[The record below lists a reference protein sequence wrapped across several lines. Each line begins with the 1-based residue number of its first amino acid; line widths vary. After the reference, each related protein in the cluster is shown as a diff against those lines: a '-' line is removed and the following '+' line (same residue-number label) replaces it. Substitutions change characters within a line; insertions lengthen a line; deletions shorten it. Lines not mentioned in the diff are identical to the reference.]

1 MQQDRRTTPYPRTWE
16 IPLTAAMVTG
26 LVLVLAAHLARATAN
41 ALTGTGWALP
51 PQAELFTSLPALL
64 GGDSRAG
71 LTPAPAAP
79 PALLYTCLAVDRGPR
94 HRPARLG
101 GPAGVAGVGS
111 RHGFA
116 GWPPAPRPR
125 PCSDR
130 RGCDGSPRLC
140 ARTGTATGG
149 TDEGLPAHRRRVAC
163 SAKRTNRAA
172 GSCGCRG
179 TGPPVSSGR
188 KDPARRSTCSS
199 RPCSLPPAPRW
210 SPSPRPT
217 TCCCPS
223 TNAPAAA
230 ARWPCSTRSGSP
242 PACPSWSG
250 TPSPGA
256 WTRWSPNAAPRP
268 SPPEP
273 SAAPAPAARV
283 RTPHGSTPPK
293 PPRSSRR
300 TSTPPP

>member
-41 ALTGTGWALP
+41 GLSGTGWALP

-71 LTPAPAAP
+71 LTPAPAA
-79 PALLYTCLAVDRGPR
+79 ATRAAVHLPGRHRGPR
-94 HRPARLG
+94 HRPARVG

-125 PCSDR
+125 PCSDP
-130 RGCDGSPRLC
+130 RGCDGSPRSC

-149 TDEGLPAHRRRVAC
+149 TDERLPAHRRRVAPRRR
-163 SAKRTNRAA
+163 ARTARRAA
-172 GSCGCRG
+172 VGAV
-179 TGPPVSSGR
+179 GPNRRCHRAARIRQDPRPAHPG
-188 KDPARRSTCSS
+188 PARR
-199 RPCSLPPAPRW
+199 PRGRAGH
-210 SPSPRPT
+210 PHQDRR
-217 TCCCPS
+217 
-223 TNAPAAA
+223 PAAVHRRTLQRRPPGGR
-230 ARWPCSTRSGSP
+230 ARPVRARP
-242 PACPSWSG
+242 RRCPSWSG

-268 SPPEP
+268 SPPGP

-283 RTPHGSTPPK
+283 RTPPGSTPPK
-293 PPRSSRR
+293 PPRSSRP